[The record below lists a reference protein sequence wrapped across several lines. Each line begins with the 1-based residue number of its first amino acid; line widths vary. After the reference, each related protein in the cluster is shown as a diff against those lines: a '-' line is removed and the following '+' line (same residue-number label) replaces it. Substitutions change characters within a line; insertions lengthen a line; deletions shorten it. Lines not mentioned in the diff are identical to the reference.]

1 MAISREKTR
10 KLRTCRGCGD
20 KFFYKALT
28 LGNSPLANS
37 FLSKAQLG
45 TKEDYFPLTLKLCK
59 KCGLLQLEDIV
70 NPDLMFRNY
79 LYVSSTSKTFI
90 EHFQNFARSIYDDFK
105 LSDKDLIID
114 VGSND
119 GILLKPFK
127 QLGVKTLGVDPAK
140 NVAKI
145 AKKNGIRT
153 FVDYFNISSANKI
166 LKKYGKVRIITAA
179 NVFAH
184 TDNWEEFAESS
195 KILLEGN
202 GIIIIEVPYL
212 LDFIQKNLFD
222 TIYHEHLSY
231 LAIRPLD
238 NFFKKHNF
246 KIFKVQ
252 KTLSHGGSIRVFIE
266 RNNGPYKVQSSVKH
280 FLNLERK
287 AKLFNIQT
295 FKTFAKKM
303 DSNKKLLLN
312 TLNKIKNEGKKI
324 IGFGAPAKG
333 NTLLN
338 YFGIGTN
345 VLDYIVDDNKLKQNL
360 YTPGTHILI
369 KSPKTLHNDSFDYV
383 LILAWNFADSII
395 NNHAYL
401 RNKGVKF
408 IVPIPTAKIIN

>member
-1 MAISREKTR
+1 M
-10 KLRTCRGCGD
+10 
-20 KFFYKALT
+20 
-28 LGNSPLANS
+28 
-37 FLSKAQLG
+37 
-45 TKEDYFPLTLKLCK
+45 
-59 KCGLLQLEDIV
+59 
-70 NPDLMFRNY
+70 
-79 LYVSSTSKTFI
+79 
-90 EHFQNFARSIYDDFK
+90 
-105 LSDKDLIID
+105 
-114 VGSND
+114 
-119 GILLKPFK
+119 
-127 QLGVKTLGVDPAK
+127 
-140 NVAKI
+140 
-145 AKKNGIRT
+145 
-153 FVDYFNISSANKI
+153 
-166 LKKYGKVRIITAA
+166 
-179 NVFAH
+179 
-184 TDNWEEFAESS
+184 
-195 KILLEGN
+195 
-202 GIIIIEVPYL
+202 PYL